1 MRVLVEGEE
10 VLFDHRETE
19 TGTGT
24 VRLATGS
31 PSEHNQVRKGRR
43 RGDQD
48 KGADKFPINKLRRVN
63 DSFGCFV
70 LRQRPDLYKP
80 LTIHQAYEQ
89 NLEAAR

>member
-1 MRVLVEGEE
+1 MSSGDPAAPSSSVRVLVEGEE

-43 RGDQD
+43 RRGMDQD
-48 KGADKFPINKLRRVN
+48 KRQIN
-63 DSFGCFV
+63 F
-70 LRQRPDLYKP
+70 Q
-80 LTIHQAYEQ
+80 
-89 NLEAAR
+89 

>member
-1 MRVLVEGEE
+1 MSSSGDPAAPSSSVRVLVEGEE

-43 RGDQD
+43 RRGMDQD
-48 KGADKFPINKLRRVN
+48 KRQIN
-63 DSFGCFV
+63 F
-70 LRQRPDLYKP
+70 Q
-80 LTIHQAYEQ
+80 
-89 NLEAAR
+89 